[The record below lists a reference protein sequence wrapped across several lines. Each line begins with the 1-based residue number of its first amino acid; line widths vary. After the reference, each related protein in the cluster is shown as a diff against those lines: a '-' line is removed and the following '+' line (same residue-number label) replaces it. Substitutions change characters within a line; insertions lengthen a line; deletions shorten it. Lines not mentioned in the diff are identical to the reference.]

1 MHHKDPHETYR
12 QAAQMDM
19 EESPEASPECPV
31 AEPTLPENLAELTRE
46 HICPSCPEK
55 TELDNERLRALA
67 EMDNF
72 KKRLTREHED
82 QLRYAAEKVL
92 SDLLPT
98 LDNLDLAL
106 QYGSQHEACKDM
118 LMGVEM
124 TRKLLL
130 DAVRQHGLE
139 PVGQEGEEFN
149 PALHEGLS
157 FDQRDDMPD
166 NHVSK
171 VLQRGYKLK
180 DRLMRPAKVSISKKG

>member
-1 MHHKDPHETYR
+1 MQKDPHATYK

-19 EESPEASPECPV
+19 DELQDLLPDPPTVEAPE
-31 AEPTLPENLAELTRE
+31 LPENLEALTKE
-46 HICPSCPEK
+46 YICPTCPEK
-55 TELDNERLRALA
+55 AGVDNERLRALA
-67 EMDNF
+67 EMENF
-72 KKRLTREHED
+72 KKRLTREHEE
-82 QLRYAAEKVL
+82 QSRYASEKVL

-106 QYGSQHEACKDM
+106 QYGSQHEACRDM

-139 PVGQEGEEFN
+139 PVGQEGEEFS

-157 FDQRDDMPD
+157 FEVRDDIEA
-166 NHVSK
+166 NCVSR

-180 DRLMRPAKVSISKKG
+180 DRLLRPAKVSISKKA

>member
-1 MHHKDPHETYR
+1 MHKDPHAKYK
-12 QAAQMDM
+12 QAAQMDTEDLQDLLPEPPM
-19 EESPEASPECPV
+19 EEDSA
-31 AEPTLPENLAELTRE
+31 LPDNLDALAKE
-46 HICPSCPEK
+46 HICPTCPEK
-55 TELDNERLRALA
+55 AEVDNERLRALA
-67 EMDNF
+67 EMENF
-72 KKRLTREHED
+72 KKRLTREHEE
-82 QLRYAAEKVL
+82 QSRYAAEKVL
-92 SDLLPT
+92 ADLLPT

-139 PVGQEGEEFN
+139 PVGQEGEEFS

-157 FDQRDDMPD
+157 FEARDDMDD
-166 NHVSK
+166 NCVSR

-180 DRLMRPAKVSISKKG
+180 ERLLRPAKVSISKRA

>member
-1 MHHKDPHETYR
+1 MQKDPHATYK

-19 EESPEASPECPV
+19 DELQDLMPEPPTVEGPE
-31 AEPTLPENLAELTRE
+31 LPDNLEALTKE
-46 HICPSCPEK
+46 YICPTCPEK
-55 TELDNERLRALA
+55 ANVDNERLRGLA
-67 EMDNF
+67 EMENF
-72 KKRLTREHED
+72 KKRLTREHEE
-82 QLRYAAEKVL
+82 QSRYASEKVL

-139 PVGQEGEEFN
+139 PVGQEGEEFS

-157 FDQRDDMPD
+157 FEVRDDMED
-166 NHVSK
+166 NCVSR

-180 DRLMRPAKVSISKKG
+180 DRLLRPAKVSISKKA

>member
-1 MHHKDPHETYR
+1 MHKDPHTKYK
-12 QAAQMDM
+12 QAAQMDT
-19 EESPEASPECPV
+19 EGLQDL
-31 AEPTLPENLAELTRE
+31 LPEPPIEEDLVVPDNLDALVKE

-55 TELDNERLRALA
+55 AEVDNERLRALA
-67 EMDNF
+67 EMENF
-72 KKRLTREHED
+72 KKRLTREHEE
-82 QLRYAAEKVL
+82 QSRYASEKVL
-92 SDLLPT
+92 ADLLPT

-139 PVGQEGEEFN
+139 PVGQEGEEFS

-157 FDQRDDMPD
+157 FEIRDDMDD
-166 NHVSK
+166 NCVSS

-180 DRLMRPAKVSISKKG
+180 ERLLRPAKVSISKKA

>member
-1 MHHKDPHETYR
+1 MQKDPHATYK

-19 EESPEASPECPV
+19 DELQDLMPEPPTVEGPE
-31 AEPTLPENLAELTRE
+31 LPDNLEALTKE
-46 HICPSCPEK
+46 YICPTCPEK
-55 TELDNERLRALA
+55 ANVDNERLRALA
-67 EMDNF
+67 EMENF
-72 KKRLTREHED
+72 KKRLTREHEE
-82 QLRYAAEKVL
+82 QSRYASEKVL

-139 PVGQEGEEFN
+139 SVGQEGEEFS

-157 FDQRDDMPD
+157 FEVRDDMED
-166 NHVSK
+166 NCVSR

-180 DRLMRPAKVSISKKG
+180 DRLLRPAKVSISKKA